1 MFTSTK
7 DSYQE
12 NRKAEL
18 KNYNLPILQYMYMGS
33 PMTPL
38 QCSITQTAAF
48 VAWPCIVQN
57 KTLNYFR
64 LDFNHIRQRAT
75 ETRCAGT
82 SVDKDRYG
90 PSDIFRA
97 RRLDNPKYVKDL
109 VEFMCMMPISTE
121 YHAYVSQSSAYGDIT
136 LSNFEHKYWP
146 WHLKSEANFA
156 EFTQK
161 YSLDF
166 IPYNKFIEHL
176 STITHSPIRQRLD
189 YNPDTKLWK
198 FV

>member
-7 DSYQE
+7 DTYNE

-18 KNYNLPILQYMYMGS
+18 KNYNLPILQYMYMGN
-33 PMTPL
+33 PLTPL
-38 QCSITQTAAF
+38 QCSITQTPAF
-48 VAWPCIVQN
+48 VTWPCIVQN
-57 KTLNYFR
+57 RPLNYFR
-64 LDFNHIRQRAT
+64 LEFNHIRQRAT
-75 ETRCAGT
+75 ETRCAGV

-97 RRLDNPKYVKDL
+97 KHLDKTRNVKDL

-121 YHAYVSQSSAYGDIT
+121 YHSYVSQSSAYGDVT
-136 LSNFEHKYWP
+136 LNNYEHRYWP

-161 YSLDF
+161 YNVNF
-166 IPYNKFIEHL
+166 IDYSKFVDHL